1 MSVLTR
7 FASMRTALLVLSL
20 QLGGCSII
28 SPWSLWE
35 LTKATGA
42 AATQAIGQGD
52 GRASNTVAHE
62 KTQVNSMCI
71 EYNPRVPVD
80 DIVPALQVALRENKV
95 ESRVYEAGGGPSHC
109 EVWLRYS
116 AYIDWGLPPF
126 STTYAPFIS
135 KASLTLHGANGE
147 LIASSQYSVADP
159 FGRSRWATT
168 HDKLAPVITALL
180 TGRDDGGKQP
190 SRRSPTAPKNGPGKT
205 L

>member
-1 MSVLTR
+1 MLALTR
-7 FASMRTALLVLSL
+7 HAWMRAWLVVLAL

-62 KTQVNSMCI
+62 PKPVDSMCI
-71 EYNPRVPVD
+71 EYNPRVPVE
-80 DIVPALQVALRENKV
+80 DIVPALQIALREHKV
-95 ESRVYEAGGGPSHC
+95 ESRVYEAGGGPLQC

-126 STTYAPFIS
+126 STTYTPFIS
-135 KASLTLHGANGE
+135 NASLTLYGANGQV
-147 LIASSQYSVADP
+147 LASSQYQVSDP

-168 HDKLAPVITALL
+168 HDKLAPVIAALL

-190 SRRSPTAPKNGPGKT
+190 NRRSPKASKNGPGKT